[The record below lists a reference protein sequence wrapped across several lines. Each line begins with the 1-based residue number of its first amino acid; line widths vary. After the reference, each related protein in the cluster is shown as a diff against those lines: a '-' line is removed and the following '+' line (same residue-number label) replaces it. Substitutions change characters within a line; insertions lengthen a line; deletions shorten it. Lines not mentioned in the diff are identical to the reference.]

1 MAAGSGIEEISPG
14 QVIPAEVAGRDRA
27 LRGSLAESAEL
38 YARAVL
44 AEDWRVLG
52 FGSLEAWQADVLG
65 SARLAEPSISALHK
79 GYSMIYSSH
88 ISWDSPTTPTPLE
101 LYPALAFDRLFRDE
115 VGRGRRQR
123 ARPGAGRS
131 PEPGQPRQ
139 PCRPPQAR
147 RIPVERARSRTAD
160 RRNRARKAGCKAGG
174 RRWTSRTST
183 RPGRR
188 RSAGHRPSTCG

>member
-65 SARLAEPSISALHK
+65 SARLAVEARQKIAEQLSAAGKTAREIAPRPPRRAPSLGALHPPR
-79 GYSMIYSSH
+79 SLSTTT
-88 ISWDSPTTPTPLE
+88 SPS
-101 LYPALAFDRLFRDE
+101 Y
-115 VGRGRRQR
+115 R
-123 ARPGAGRS
+123 AP
-131 PEPGQPRQ
+131 
-139 PCRPPQAR
+139 
-147 RIPVERARSRTAD
+147 
-160 RRNRARKAGCKAGG
+160 
-174 RRWTSRTST
+174 
-183 RPGRR
+183 
-188 RSAGHRPSTCG
+188 